1 MISVSATLAIL
12 LALGAPPAPLQQADS
27 APNTVGDTIWLIREV
42 SVPPGRVVRAATWD
56 PADPVE
62 LLAPGKVISRGET
75 AQVAY
80 PVVVWRPGDY
90 TLSPPGP
97 LLLASDGRVDSLP
110 PEPVTLHLASVLPPV
125 PADSVLSPQPPAGF
139 VPRSALTLLP
149 LVLLWGAAA
158 LLLLPLHWWWRRR
171 GPRVTREP
179 SDAPGRQ
186 GPPLERWAD
195 AGETRAV
202 AAAVTA
208 RLRRLV
214 VVGMADTS
222 EQLDTEAL
230 IVELSRSRPDWPLDE
245 LQGVLRALDLARFGD
260 SSEADVLALA
270 RRVEALEP
278 RLPRT
283 AA

>member
-1 MISVSATLAIL
+1 MILVVTLPL
-12 LALGAPPAPLQQADS
+12 LLGLGVALVPPQRADS
-27 APNTVGDTIWLIREV
+27 GRNTVGDTIWLVRDV

-62 LLAPGKVISRGET
+62 LLAPGRVISRGGT
-75 AQVAY
+75 AEVAY

-97 LLLASDGRVDSLP
+97 LLLASDGHVDSLP
-110 PEPVTLHLASVLPPV
+110 PEPVTLHLASVLPSV
-125 PADSVLSPQPPAGF
+125 PADSVLSPQPPADF

-149 LVLLWGAAA
+149 LVLLWGVAA
-158 LLLLPLHWWWRRR
+158 LLLVPLHWWWRRR
-171 GPRVTREP
+171 GQRVTRDP
-179 SDAPGRQ
+179 PGASVNP

-195 AGETRAV
+195 SGETRAV

-208 RLRRLV
+208 RLRSHLV
-214 VVGMADTS
+214 AQMSDMS
-222 EQLDTEAL
+222 QQLDTETL
-230 IVELSRSRPDWPLDE
+230 IAELSRSQPDWPLDE
-245 LQGVLRALDLARFGD
+245 INGVLRDLDLARFGD

-270 RRVEALEP
+270 RRAEALEP
-278 RLPRT
+278 RLRRT

>member
-12 LALGAPPAPLQQADS
+12 LALGAAPAPLQRADS

-158 LLLLPLHWWWRRR
+158 LLLVPLHWWWRRR

-179 SDAPGRQ
+179 SDVPGRQ

-214 VVGMADTS
+214 VMADTS
-222 EQLDTEAL
+222 EQLDTETL

>member
-1 MISVSATLAIL
+1 MIPVGATLAL
-12 LALGAPPAPLQQADS
+12 LLGFGLAPGPLQPADS
-27 APNTVGDTIWLIREV
+27 GRYTVGDTIWLVREV
-42 SVPPGRVVRAATWD
+42 PVPSGRVVRAGTWD

-62 LLAPGKVISRGET
+62 LLAPGRVISRGAS
-75 AQVAY
+75 AQVVY

-97 LLLASDGRVDSLP
+97 LLLASDGHVDSLP
-110 PEPVTLHLASVLPPV
+110 PEPVTLHLASVLPSV

-158 LLLLPLHWWWRRR
+158 LLLVPLHWWWRRR
-171 GPRVTREP
+171 GHRAVRAHPQ
-179 SDAPGRQ
+179 APVQ
-186 GPPLERWAD
+186 AGPPLEQWAD

-208 RLRRLV
+208 RLRSMLIPEGAV
-214 VVGMADTS
+214 MG
-222 EQLDTEAL
+222 EQVDTETLVA
-230 IVELSRSRPDWPLDE
+230 ELSRSRPEWPLDE
-245 LQGVLRALDLARFGD
+245 LHGVLRDLDLARFGD

-278 RLPRT
+278 RLRRP

>member
-12 LALGAPPAPLQQADS
+12 LALGATPAPLQRADS

-62 LLAPGKVISRGET
+62 LLAPGKVISLGET

-158 LLLLPLHWWWRRR
+158 LLLVPLHWWWRRR

-179 SDAPGRQ
+179 SDAPVRQ

-214 VVGMADTS
+214 VMADTS
-222 EQLDTEAL
+222 EQLDTETL

>member
-1 MISVSATLAIL
+1 MIPVGASVAIL
-12 LALGAPPAPLQQADS
+12 LAFGVGPVPQQDTDS
-27 APNTVGDTIWLIREV
+27 VRNTVGDTIWVIREV

-56 PADPVE
+56 PDDPVE
-62 LLAPGKVISRGET
+62 LLAPGRVISQGET

-110 PEPVTLHLASVLPPV
+110 PEPVTLHLASVLPSV

-149 LVLLWGAAA
+149 IVLLWGVAA
-158 LLLLPLHWWWRRR
+158 LLLVPLHWWWRRR
-171 GPRVTREP
+171 GQRVTREP
-179 SDAPGRQ
+179 PGRSVEA
-186 GPPLERWAD
+186 GPLLERWAD

-208 RLRRLV
+208 RLRSHLV
-214 VVGMADTS
+214 SGAPGMS
-222 EQLDTEAL
+222 EQLDTETL
-230 IVELSRSRPDWPLDE
+230 IAELSRSRPDWPLDE

-270 RRVEALEP
+270 RRAGALES
-278 RLPRT
+278 RLRRT

>member
-12 LALGAPPAPLQQADS
+12 LALGAAPAPLQRADS

-158 LLLLPLHWWWRRR
+158 LLLVPLHWWWRRR

-179 SDAPGRQ
+179 SDAPVRQ

-214 VVGMADTS
+214 VMADTS
-222 EQLDTEAL
+222 EQLDTETL

>member
-1 MISVSATLAIL
+1 MIPVVTLPL
-12 LALGAPPAPLQQADS
+12 LLGLGVALVPPQRADS
-27 APNTVGDTIWLIREV
+27 GRNTVGDTIWLVRDV

-56 PADPVE
+56 PTDPVE
-62 LLAPGKVISRGET
+62 LLAPARVISRGST
-75 AQVAY
+75 AEVAY

-97 LLLASDGRVDSLP
+97 LLLASDGHVDSLP
-110 PEPVTLHLASVLPPV
+110 PEPVTLHLASVLPSV

-149 LVLLWGAAA
+149 LVLLWGVAA
-158 LLLLPLHWWWRRR
+158 LLLVPLHWWWRRR
-171 GPRVTREP
+171 GQRIIRERP
-179 SDAPGRQ
+179 SASATP

-202 AAAVTA
+202 AAAVTV
-208 RLRRLV
+208 RLRSHLLAQV
-214 VVGMADTS
+214 ADMS
-222 EQLDTEAL
+222 QQLDTETL
-230 IVELSRSRPDWPLDE
+230 IAELSRSQPDWPLDE
-245 LQGVLRALDLARFGD
+245 IHGVLRDLDLARFGD

-270 RRVEALEP
+270 RRAEALEP
-278 RLPRT
+278 RLRRT

>member
-1 MISVSATLAIL
+1 MSPLFTTLAIL
-12 LALGAPPAPLQQADS
+12 LGIGGAPVSPQRADS
-27 APNTVGDTIWLIREV
+27 ARNTVGDTIWLIREV

-62 LLAPGKVISRGET
+62 LLAPGRVISRGET
-75 AQVAY
+75 AQIAY

-97 LLLASDGRVDSLP
+97 LLLASDGQVDSLP
-110 PEPVTLHLASVLPPV
+110 PEPVTLHLASVLPLV

-149 LVLLWGAAA
+149 LVLLWGVA
-158 LLLLPLHWWWRRR
+158 LLVLAPLHWWWRRR
-171 GPRVTREP
+171 GHRVTREP
-179 SDAPGRQ
+179 SDTPVRH

-202 AAAVTA
+202 AAAVIA
-208 RLRRLV
+208 RLRSVLV
-214 VVGMADTS
+214 AGADDMS
-222 EQLDTEAL
+222 EQLDTKTL
-230 IVELSRSRPDWPLDE
+230 IAELSHSHPEWPLDE
-245 LQGVLRALDLARFGD
+245 LHAVLRDLDLARFGD

-270 RRVEALEP
+270 RRAERLEP
-278 RLPRT
+278 RLRRT

>member
-1 MISVSATLAIL
+1 MAAALSAFFTFSVALA
-12 LALGAPPAPLQQADS
+12 PRQEADS
-27 APNTVGDTIWLIREV
+27 VRNTVGDTIWLVREV

-62 LLAPGKVISRGET
+62 LLAPGRVITRGES

-90 TLSPPGP
+90 TLRPPGP
-97 LLLASDGRVDSLP
+97 LLLAFDGRVDSLP
-110 PEPVTLHLASVLPPV
+110 PEPVTLRLASVLPPV
-125 PADSVLSPQPPAGF
+125 PPDSVLAPQPPAGF

-149 LVLLWGAAA
+149 LVILWGVAA

-171 GPRVTREP
+171 GHRVTREP
-179 SDAPGRQ
+179 STAPPSR

-195 AGETRAV
+195 AGEIRAV

-208 RLRRLV
+208 RLRSLV
-214 VVGMADTS
+214 ASGMRDMS
-222 EQLDTEAL
+222 EQLDTEPLMA
-230 IVELSRSRPDWPLDE
+230 ELRRSQPDWPLDE
-245 LQGVLRALDLARFGD
+245 LHGVLRDLDLVRFGD

-270 RRVEALEP
+270 RRVDALEA
-278 RLPRT
+278 RLRGT